1 MTRKDYLLAQKQK
14 GRHVLGVFPGQY
26 PREILWSMNVVPAEI
41 WDPPVEIRAAN
52 AHLQPRICSVVKLG
66 LELILQGKCDWLDGF
81 LFPHTCD
88 SIQNVASVINDC
100 LGKDKPC
107 YFFYNPK
114 EPYRDSTRDFYMNE
128 LAHLIGSL
136 GRKFGKPDEDRL
148 GFFVRKGKQ
157 VQDLFCELY
166 DMRARGELGT
176 TNEEFY
182 RVARLSEYMFPED
195 LIREL
200 EVCIERNRGA
210 VQKDLMPVIISGI
223 LPNPHEILTILDDL
237 KVRVAQDDFL
247 MGSRRLGDRS
257 GDQQDPIAQLAGKH
271 FSTPPCSTKGS
282 SIAQRKEYILHL
294 IRGTGAR
301 GVIFNMVKFCEPE
314 WFDIPNLQAELRSEG
329 IPTLV
334 MDTELNQA
342 LSGQIK
348 TRLEAFV
355 EMIS

>member
-14 GRHVLGVFPGQY
+14 GRNILGVFPGQY

-41 WDPPVEIRAAN
+41 WDPPLEIRAAN
-52 AHLQPRICSVVKLG
+52 AHLQPRICSVVRLG

-88 SIQNVASVINDC
+88 SIQNVASVINDF
-100 LGKDKPC
+100 LDKDKPC

-114 EPYRDSTRDFYMNE
+114 EPYGGATRDYYMDE
-128 LAHLIGSL
+128 LANLIGSL
-136 GRKFGKPDEDRL
+136 GRQFAKPDEDKL
-148 GFFVRKGKQ
+148 GFFVRKGQQ
-157 VQDLFCELY
+157 VQDLFREFY
-166 DMRARGELGT
+166 DMRARGELGI

-182 RVARLSEYMFPED
+182 RVARLREYLFPED
-195 LIREL
+195 LIHEL
-200 EVCIERNRGA
+200 EVCMDRNRGT
-210 VQKDLMPVIISGI
+210 VQEDLTPVILSGI

-237 KVRVAQDDFL
+237 KVRVVQDDFL
-247 MGSRRLGDRS
+247 IGSRRLSAGS
-257 GDQQDPIAQLAGKH
+257 SDQEDPLAQLAGNH

-282 SIAQRKEYILHL
+282 SIAQRKEYILRL

-314 WFDIPNLQAELRSEG
+314 WFDIPNLQDELRNEG

-348 TRLEAFV
+348 TRVEAFV